1 VKHFFL
7 ALVVATGFVAAAH
20 AALPPEKQADLDG
33 HYAGIQQRGLER
45 LEAVKKA
52 GRMAP
57 AEADQLIAETQ
68 DQLKRLR
75 APYANSPLRAAFEK
89 GYQDELHG
97 LGAGGRVRTP
107 PQGTETTGTT
117 TGQGSQSPSP
127 PLQLSPVAKIV
138 IFVAM
143 LWIARRLW
151 KMKPAAAKANPVTPV
166 EPELSP
172 AEKSQLASAQKGYE
186 KQQVE
191 ITQQDESLRRQIGE
205 LAASA
210 AALASEANRLAQAGT
225 SAASAELN
233 KAVPEYDD
241 FLADIERRFPVRYA
255 RWSSPVWIDF
265 ARDPQPE
272 VLGRARIGEFD
283 EENLLPGEQGIQLPW
298 TVALLDAKGPV
309 IIKCTPATKAL
320 ARAIVQN
327 LVLRAALAAPAG
339 TAFSLLDFEGLGA
352 GFPMSRDLPRVR
364 ASTSNPTD
372 QIRDIVEDIRRINT
386 NIVAQAESFAALA
399 PEKRAGEVFEIVAAL
414 DYPSAYKQDSR
425 AIADLARIAQAGP
438 RAGRHLILEWVAP
451 EGDTAARPP
460 GLEALERPEL
470 LDVAR
475 VSAGVRIDRL
485 PPAETQKTLLAAAA
499 AAKSR
504 ANVTPDWNSQVRPAA
519 WFSESSARMIE
530 TPVGEGLR
538 VWFGDNRDGKP
549 CAHGMLAGQTGSG
562 KSFLLH
568 VIITGFA
575 ARYSPDELR
584 LVLVDGK
591 QGVEFEA
598 YRNLP
603 HARVVCLRTSPAIA
617 RSVLEDFIAE
627 MDDRYIKF
635 QQKGVTKL
643 EDYRRKTGE
652 AMPRMLMVVDEFQQL
667 LEGDPERGAL
677 MLSRVLEKGRAAGIH
692 LLLGS
697 QTFEARGFPSSAMA
711 HVHLR
716 AALSLPVD
724 YIQTM
729 SAFTADGKKLIREL
743 APSGQVVIN
752 DEGGRENVNTRGA
765 VTRLDAS
772 AGSGLPAIVSQIIAA
787 AASPLH
793 AIVLSGNDAAVLAD
807 NPFVRQWSS
816 RPPEATELQATAR
829 RSVRDGGFGMPSW
842 SAADRPLPLWLGRKF
857 DVHGHLVVPLRRAA
871 GHNLL
876 ALGSDNAVRLLMLA
890 NSLASL
896 RSMRPLIGCE
906 VLLLDG
912 LSEGQPGAGML
923 EAALGV
929 LAESGARV
937 ERAAPDT
944 GAAVLEKFAS
954 AALQPQNPDSFR
966 LLVVSEP
973 EYFPALA
980 APSGYGGAPSGPSRA
995 LKDLLRGGPAL
1006 GSHSIVTASGLGS
1019 LASILHPSREASLF
1033 NHRAVQQCNDE
1044 ESMTLFSSLAATRI
1058 MAQTDHHMSGMYVDT
1073 VQGVRAAQLFKAY
1086 AASADIYGDQSSA
1099 GLMAALSTLY
1109 PSNKLQVAAG

>member
-1 VKHFFL
+1 M
-7 ALVVATGFVAAAH
+7 AAGFVAVAH

-33 HYAGIQQRGLER
+33 HYAGIQQRAFEHWQ
-45 LEAVKKA
+45 AVKKA
-52 GRMAP
+52 GKMAP
-57 AEADQLIAETQ
+57 AEADQLAAEASNQ
-68 DQLKRLR
+68 IKGLR
-75 APYANSPLRAAFEK
+75 APYLRGPLRAAFEK

-97 LGAGGRVRTP
+97 RGAGGRVETP
-107 PQGTETTGTT
+107 TGTGPTGTGPIGTT
-117 TGQGSQSPSP
+117 TDQGQPSQ
-127 PLQLSPVAKIV
+127 PLQLSPVAKII
-138 IFVAM
+138 IFIAM

-151 KMKPAAAKANPVTPV
+151 KMKPAEAKAVPVTAV
-166 EPELSP
+166 APELSGK
-172 AEKSQLASAQKGYE
+172 EKSELAAAQSSHDQ
-186 KQQVE
+186 KQAE
-191 ITQQDESLRRQIGE
+191 IRQTDESLRRQIGE

-210 AALASEANRLAQAGT
+210 AALASEANRLAEAR
-225 SAASAELN
+225 AAAAAAELN
-233 KAVPEYDD
+233 QAVPEYED
-241 FLADIERRFPVRYA
+241 FLSGIERRFPVRYA

-272 VLGRARIGEFD
+272 TLGRARIGEFD
-283 EENLLPGEQGIQLPW
+283 ESNLLPGEQGIHLPW
-298 TVALLDAKGPV
+298 TVAMLDAKGPV
-309 IIKCTPATKAL
+309 IIKCTPATKSL

-364 ASTSNPTD
+364 ASTSNATD

-386 NIVAQAESFAALA
+386 NVVAQAESFAALP

-451 EGDTAARPP
+451 EADTASKPP
-460 GLEALERPEL
+460 GLEALEGPEV

-475 VSAGVRIDRL
+475 VSAAVRIDRL
-485 PPAETQKTLLAAAA
+485 PPPETQKTLLAAAA

-504 ANVTPDWNSQVRPAA
+504 ANVTPDWNSQVRPAT

-627 MDDRYIKF
+627 MDDRYSKF

-652 AMPRMLMVVDEFQQL
+652 VMPRMLMVVDEFQQL

-765 VTRLDAS
+765 VTRLDAA
-772 AGSGLPAIVSQIIAA
+772 AGSGLPAIVSQIVAA

-793 AIVLSGNDAAVLAD
+793 AVVLSGNDAAVLAD

-816 RPPEATELQATAR
+816 RPPEAAELQATAR
-829 RSVRDGGFGMPSW
+829 RTIRDGGFGLNSW

-857 DVHGHLVVPLRRAA
+857 DVHGHLVVPLRRTT

-876 ALGSDNAVRLLMLA
+876 TLGSDTTVRLLMLA
-890 NSLASL
+890 NSLAAL
-896 RSMRPLIGCE
+896 RSMRSLAGSE

-929 LAESGARV
+929 LAEGGARV
-937 ERAAPDT
+937 ERAAAET
-944 GAAVLEKFAS
+944 GAAALEKFAA
-954 AALQPQNPDSFR
+954 AALQPQNPEAFR
-966 LLVVSEP
+966 LLVLSEP

-980 APSGYGGAPSGPSRA
+980 APSGYGGTPSGPSRA

-1019 LASILHPSREASLF
+1019 LASVLHPSREISLF

-1044 ESMTLFSSLAATRI
+1044 ESMTLFSSLAGTRI
-1058 MAQTDHHMSGMYVDT
+1058 MSQTDHHMAGMYVDT

-1086 AASADIYGDQSSA
+1086 AASADIYGDQSTA
-1099 GLMAALSTLY
+1099 GLMAALARLY
-1109 PSNKLQVAAG
+1109 PSNNLQVAAG

>member
-1 VKHFFL
+1 VKQILL
-7 ALVVATGFVAAAH
+7 ALVAVAGFVGLAH
-20 AALPPEKQADLDG
+20 AALAPDKAAELDG
-33 HYAGIQQRGLER
+33 HYAGIQERGVTHWQG
-45 LEAVKKA
+45 VKKA
-52 GRMAP
+52 GRMQP
-57 AEADQLIAETQ
+57 AEADKLIEEGNHEVN
-68 DQLKRLR
+68 RLR
-75 APYANSPLRAAFEK
+75 APYVGTPLFDNFQK
-89 GYQDELHG
+89 GYLDELQG
-97 LGAGGRVRTP
+97 RGMGGRVESPTP
-107 PQGTETTGTT
+107 TPFPTPQ
-117 TGQGSQSPSP
+117 SSP
-127 PLQLSPVAKIV
+127 PLRMSPVAKIILFV
-138 IFVAM
+138 VMIF
-143 LWIARRLW
+143 IARRLW
-151 KMKPAAAKANPVTPV
+151 RVKPAGARAGAADLSSIDV
-166 EPELSP
+166 EFS
-172 AEKSQLASAQKGYE
+172 ADEKHQLAAVQKRYE
-186 KQQVE
+186 RKRGE
-191 ITQQDESLRRQIGE
+191 IDQAEEGLRRQLGD
-205 LAASA
+205 LAANA
-210 AALASEANRLAQAGT
+210 GALAAQVSQTTQSRMSATATELNQTVAEYDTFLAGLEQCGPVRLAPWG
-225 SAASAELN
+225 SAIW
-233 KAVPEYDD
+233 D
-241 FLADIERRFPVRYA
+241 RFA
-255 RWSSPVWIDF
+255 Q
-265 ARDPQPE
+265 DPQPE
-272 VLGRARIGEFD
+272 TLSSARIGEFSEAD
-283 EENLLPGEQGIQLPW
+283 LLQGERGIHIPW
-298 TVALLDAKGPV
+298 AIALLDAKGPIV
-309 IIKCTPATKAL
+309 VKCSPVNKSQ
-320 ARAIVQN
+320 ARAVIQN

-352 GFPMSRDLPRVR
+352 GFPMSRELPRVR
-364 ASTSNPTD
+364 APTSNPAD

-386 NIVAQAESFAALA
+386 NIVAQADRFSALP

-414 DYPSAYKQDSR
+414 DYPAAYKQDSR
-425 AIADLARIAQAGP
+425 AVADLTRVAQAGP

-451 EGDTAARPP
+451 EGDKAARPP
-460 GLEALERPEL
+460 GFEAVESIEL
-470 LDVAR
+470 VDVGSLSPAVRLDP
-475 VSAGVRIDRL
+475 
-485 PPAETQKTLLAAAA
+485 PPAPEVQKTLLAAAA

-504 ANVTPDWNSQVRPAA
+504 SSVTPDWNSQVRPATWLA
-519 WFSESSARMIE
+519 ESSARMIE

-575 ARYSPDELR
+575 ARYSPAELR

-627 MDDRYIKF
+627 MDDRYVKF

-643 EDYRRKTGE
+643 EDYRRASG
-652 AMPRMLMVVDEFQQL
+652 AVMPRMLMVVDEFQQL
-667 LEGDPERGAL
+667 LEGDPERGSL
-677 MLSRVLEKGRAAGIH
+677 LLSRVLEKGRAAGIH

-752 DEGGRENVNTRGA
+752 DEGGRENVNVRGA
-765 VTRLDAS
+765 VTRLDPA
-772 AGSGLPAIVSQIIAA
+772 AGSGLPAVVAQIVSA
-787 AASPLH
+787 AASPLR
-793 AIVLSGNDAAVLAD
+793 AVVLSGNDAAVLVD
-807 NPFVRQWSS
+807 NPFVRQWASA
-816 RPPEATELQATAR
+816 PPQAVDLHATAR
-829 RSVRDGGFGMPSW
+829 RTVRDGGFGITSW

-876 ALGSDNAVRLLMLA
+876 TLGSDTAVRLLMLA

-896 RSMRPLIGCE
+896 RSMRSLQDSQ

-923 EAALGV
+923 LAALDV
-929 LAESGARV
+929 LADGGARV
-937 ERAAPDT
+937 ERVTPDT
-944 GAAVLEKFAS
+944 GAAALEGFAT
-954 AALQPQNPDSFR
+954 AALQPQNPEGFR
-966 LLVVSEP
+966 LLVLSEP

-980 APSGYGGAPSGPSRA
+980 APAGYGGTASGASRA
-995 LKDLLRGGPAL
+995 FKDLLRAGPAL
-1006 GSHSIVTASGLGS
+1006 GSHSILTASGLGS
-1019 LASILHPSREASLF
+1019 LASVLHPSREASLF
-1033 NHRAVQQCNDE
+1033 NHRAVQQSNDE

-1058 MAQTDHHMSGMYVDT
+1058 MAQTDHHMAGMYVDT

-1086 AASADIYGDQSSA
+1086 AASTDIYGDQSPV
-1099 GLMAALSTLY
+1099 GLVAALAALY
-1109 PSNKLQVAAG
+1109 GGGPLRRAVG

>member
-1 VKHFFL
+1 MKQILL
-7 ALVVATGFVAAAH
+7 ALVAATGFVGVVH
-20 AALPPEKQADLDG
+20 AALAPDRAAELDG
-33 HYAGIQQRGLER
+33 HYAGIQERGVTHWQ
-45 LEAVKKA
+45 AVKKA
-52 GRMAP
+52 GRMQP
-57 AEADQLIAETQ
+57 AEADKLIQEGNTQ
-68 DQLKRLR
+68 VNRLR
-75 APYANSPLRAAFEK
+75 APYVGTPLFANFQKGYLDELQGRGMDGRTEPPRPTPFPTLPSAPPFQMSPL
-89 GYQDELHG
+89 
-97 LGAGGRVRTP
+97 
-107 PQGTETTGTT
+107 
-117 TGQGSQSPSP
+117 
-127 PLQLSPVAKIV
+127 AKI
-138 IFVAM
+138 ILFFVM
-143 LWIARRLW
+143 VYVARRLW
-151 KMKPAAAKANPVTPV
+151 KVKPAEARAGAADSSHISS
-166 EPELSP
+166 EY
-172 AEKSQLASAQKGYE
+172 SAQE
-186 KQQVE
+186 KQQLAAARKSYERKLAE
-191 ITQQDESLRRQIGE
+191 IDLAEQAQRRKLAE
-205 LAASA
+205 LAADAATLAAQVSQTTQLRTA
-210 AALASEANRLAQAGT
+210 AATTELNQAVAEYDTFLAGLEQRSPVRLASWGSALWSRFAQ
-225 SAASAELN
+225 
-233 KAVPEYDD
+233 
-241 FLADIERRFPVRYA
+241 
-255 RWSSPVWIDF
+255 
-265 ARDPQPE
+265 DPQPE
-272 VLGRARIGEFD
+272 TLGCVRIGEFD
-283 EENLLPGEQGIQLPW
+283 EADVLPGEQGIQIPW
-298 TVALLDAKGPV
+298 AIALLDAKGPIV
-309 IIKCTPATKAL
+309 IKCTPATKSM
-320 ARAIVQN
+320 ARAVVQN

-339 TAFSLLDFEGLGA
+339 TAFALLDFEGLGA

-364 ASTSNPTD
+364 ASTSNPVD

-386 NIVAQAESFAALA
+386 NIVAQAERFCALP

-425 AIADLARIAQAGP
+425 AVADLTRIAQAGP

-451 EGDTAARPP
+451 DGDKATRPP
-460 GLEALERPEL
+460 GMEAVESLELVDIGNLATTVH
-470 LDVAR
+470 LDR
-475 VSAGVRIDRL
+475 
-485 PPAETQKTLLAAAA
+485 PPAPDVQKTLLAAAA

-504 ANVTPDWNSQVRPAA
+504 SSVTPDWNSQVRPATWLA
-519 WFSESSARMIE
+519 ESSARMIE

-575 ARYSPDELR
+575 ARYSPAELR

-627 MDDRYIKF
+627 MDDRYVKF

-643 EDYRRKTGE
+643 EDYRRATG
-652 AMPRMLMVVDEFQQL
+652 AVMPRMLMVVDEFQQL
-667 LEGDPERGAL
+667 LDGDPERGSL

-729 SAFTADGKKLIREL
+729 SAFTADGKKLMREL

-752 DEGGRENVNTRGA
+752 DEGGRENVNVRGA
-765 VTRLDAS
+765 VTRLDAA
-772 AGSGLPAIVSQIIAA
+772 AGSGLSAVVAQIASA
-787 AASPLH
+787 AASPLR
-793 AIVLSGNDAAVLAD
+793 AVVLSGNDAAVLAD
-807 NPFVRQWSS
+807 NPFVRKWASA
-816 RPPEATELQATAR
+816 PPEAADLQATAR
-829 RSVRDGGFGMPSW
+829 RTVRDGGFGITSW

-876 ALGSDNAVRLLMLA
+876 TLGSDTAVRLLMLA
-890 NSLASL
+890 NSLAAL
-896 RSMRPLIGCE
+896 RSMRSLRDCE

-923 EAALGV
+923 QAALDV
-929 LAESGARV
+929 LADGGARV
-937 ERAAPDT
+937 ERVTPDT
-944 GAAVLEKFAS
+944 GGAALERFAA
-954 AALQPQNPDSFR
+954 AALQPQNPDAFR
-966 LLVVSEP
+966 LFVLSEP

-980 APSGYGGAPSGPSRA
+980 APAGYGGTPSGASRA
-995 LKDLLRGGPAL
+995 LKDLLRSGPAL
-1006 GSHSIVTASGLGS
+1006 GSYSVVTASGLGS
-1019 LASILHPSREASLF
+1019 IASVLHPSREASLF
-1033 NHRAVQQCNDE
+1033 NHRAVQQSNDE

-1058 MAQTDHHMSGMYVDT
+1058 MAQTDHHMAGMYVDI

-1086 AASADIYGDQSSA
+1086 AASTDIYGDQSSA
-1099 GLMAALSTLY
+1099 GLVAALATVYGGS
-1109 PSNKLQVAAG
+1109 PLQRAVG

>member
-1 VKHFFL
+1 MKQFLL
-7 ALVVATGFVAAAH
+7 ALVVAIGFVAMAQ

-33 HYAGIQQRGLER
+33 HYAGIQQRGVDHWQ
-45 LEAVKKA
+45 AMKKA
-52 GRMAP
+52 GRMSA
-57 AEADQLIAETQ
+57 ADADKAIAEGNSEV
-68 DQLKRLR
+68 RSLR
-75 APYANSPLRAAFEK
+75 ARYVGTALLAAFEK

-97 LGAGGRVRTP
+97 LGAGGRVEPPPGSATAQAPTP
-107 PQGTETTGTT
+107 PA
-117 TGQGSQSPSP
+117 PH
-127 PLQLSPVAKIV
+127 LQLSFLAKV
-138 IFVAM
+138 IIFFVM
-143 LWIARRLW
+143 MFIARALW
-151 KMKPAAAKANPVTPV
+151 RMKPAEAKAMPVNPGDLA
-166 EPELSP
+166 PELSS
-172 AEKSQLASAQKGYE
+172 ADRSQLASAQTRYDQKHT
-186 KQQVE
+186 E
-191 ITQQDESLRRQIGE
+191 IGRTEQGLRQQIGE

-210 AALASEANRLAQAGT
+210 GGLASEAHRMAETRAST
-225 SAASAELN
+225 AALELN
-233 KAVPEYDD
+233 QAVAEYDTY
-241 FLADIERRFPVRYA
+241 LADIERRFPVRYA
-255 RWSSPVWIDF
+255 RWSSPAWIDF

-272 VLGRARIGEFD
+272 TLGFARIGELD
-283 EENLLPGEQGIQLPW
+283 EADLLPGEQGIHLPW
-298 TVALLDAKGPV
+298 TVAMLDAKGPV
-309 IIKCTPATKAL
+309 IIKCTPATKPL

-364 ASTSNPTD
+364 ASTPSPAD

-386 NIVAQAESFAALA
+386 NIVAQAESFAALP

-451 EGDTAARPP
+451 EGDATAKPP
-460 GLEALERPEL
+460 GLEGLERPEV

-475 VSAGVRIDRL
+475 VSTAARIDRL
-485 PPAETQKTLLAAAA
+485 PPPETQKTLLAAAA

-504 ANVTPDWNSQVRPAA
+504 ANVTPDWNSQVRPAE

-627 MDDRYIKF
+627 MDDRYVKF

-643 EDYRRKTGE
+643 EDYRRKTAE
-652 AMPRMLMVVDEFQQL
+652 VMPRMLMVVDEFQQL

-729 SAFTADGKKLIREL
+729 SAFMADGKKLIREL

-752 DEGGRENVNTRGA
+752 DEGGRENVNMRGA
-765 VTRLDAS
+765 VTRLDAA
-772 AGSGLPAIVSQIIAA
+772 AGSGLPAIVSQIVAA

-793 AIVLSGNDAAVLAD
+793 AVVLSGNDAAVLAD
-807 NPFVRQWSS
+807 NPFVRRWSS
-816 RPPEATELQATAR
+816 KPPEAAELQTTAR
-829 RSVRDGGFGMPSW
+829 RAVRDGGFGLTSW
-842 SAADRPLPLWLGRKF
+842 STADRALPLWLGRKF

-876 ALGSDNAVRLLMLA
+876 TLGSDTAVRLLMLA
-890 NSLASL
+890 NSLAAL
-896 RSMRPLIGCE
+896 RSMRPLTGCE

-923 EAALGV
+923 EAVLGV
-929 LAESGARV
+929 LAEGGAHV
-937 ERAAPDT
+937 ERATADT
-944 GAAVLEKFAS
+944 GAAALEKFAAS
-954 AALQPQNPDSFR
+954 GLQPRDPDAFR
-966 LLVVSEP
+966 LLVLSEP
-973 EYFPALA
+973 EYFPGLA

-995 LKDLLRGGPAL
+995 FKDLLRGGPAL

-1019 LASILHPSREASLF
+1019 LASVLHPSREVSLF

-1058 MAQTDHHMSGMYVDT
+1058 MAQTDHHMAGMYVDT

-1086 AASADIYGDQSSA
+1086 AASADIYGDQSTA
-1099 GLMAALSTLY
+1099 GLMMALARLY
-1109 PSNKLQVAAG
+1109 PSNTLQRAAG

>member
-1 VKHFFL
+1 MKQFFL
-7 ALVVATGFVAAAH
+7 ALVVAIGFVALAQ

-33 HYAGIQQRGLER
+33 HYAGIQQRGLEHWQ
-45 LEAVKKA
+45 AVKKA
-52 GRMAP
+52 GRMPA
-57 AEADQLIAETQ
+57 AEADKLIA
-68 DQLKRLR
+68 D
-75 APYANSPLRAAFEK
+75 ANSQLRGYRARYKGTALYPAFEK

-97 LGAGGRVRTP
+97 VGAGGRQEPPPGPAPTQLPPP
-107 PQGTETTGTT
+107 PQ
-117 TGQGSQSPSP
+117 QH
-127 PLQLSPVAKIV
+127 LQLSFLAKV
-138 IFVAM
+138 IIFFVMMFIAGK
-143 LWIARRLW
+143 LWR
-151 KMKPAAAKANPVTPV
+151 MKPAEAKAVPFKPGDL
-166 EPELSP
+166 EPELSS
-172 AEKSQLASAQKGYE
+172 ADKSQLAAAQKRHDQ
-186 KQQVE
+186 KQGE
-191 ITQQDESLRRQIGE
+191 ITRTEQGLRQQLGE

-210 AALASEANRLAQAGT
+210 GALASKANRMAET
-225 SAASAELN
+225 RASTGAAELN
-233 KAVPEYDD
+233 QSLTEYDTY
-241 FLADIERRFPVRYA
+241 LADIERQFPVRYA

-272 VLGRARIGEFD
+272 TLGFARIGEFD
-283 EENLLPGEQGIQLPW
+283 EADLLPGEQGIHLPW
-298 TVALLDAKGPV
+298 TVPMLDAKGPV
-309 IIKCTPATKAL
+309 IIKCTPATKSL
-320 ARAIVQN
+320 ARAVVQN
-327 LVLRAALAAPAG
+327 LVLRAALAAPAS

-364 ASTSNPTD
+364 ASTSNAAD

-386 NIVAQAESFAALA
+386 NIVAQAESFAALP

-425 AIADLARIAQAGP
+425 AIADLARVAQAGP

-451 EGDTAARPP
+451 ESDAATRPP
-460 GLEALERPEL
+460 GLEALESPAL

-475 VSAGVRIDRL
+475 VSAAVRIDRL
-485 PPAETQKTLLAAAA
+485 PPPETQKTLLAAAA

-504 ANVTPDWNSQVRPAA
+504 ANVTPDWNSQVRPTK

-538 VWFGDNRDGKP
+538 IWFGDNRDGKP

-598 YRNLP
+598 YRTLP

-627 MDDRYIKF
+627 MDDRYVKF

-643 EDYRRKTGE
+643 EDYRRKIGE
-652 AMPRMLMVVDEFQQL
+652 VMPRMLMVVDEFQQL
-667 LEGDPERGAL
+667 LEGDAERGAL

-697 QTFEARGFPSSAMA
+697 QTFEARGFPAAAMA

-765 VTRLDAS
+765 VTRLDAA
-772 AGSGLPAIVSQIIAA
+772 AGSGLPAIVSQIVAA

-793 AIVLSGNDAAVLAD
+793 AVVLSGNDAAVLAD

-816 RPPEATELQATAR
+816 KPPEAAELQTAAR
-829 RSVRDGGFGMPSW
+829 RTVRDGGFGLTSW

-876 ALGSDNAVRLLMLA
+876 TLGSDTAVRLLMLA
-890 NSLASL
+890 NSLAAL
-896 RSMRPLIGCE
+896 RSMRTLTGCQ

-923 EAALGV
+923 EALLGV
-929 LAESGARV
+929 LADGGAHV
-937 ERAAPDT
+937 ERATADT
-944 GAAVLEKFAS
+944 GGAALEKFA
-954 AALQPQNPDSFR
+954 ATALQPQNPDAFR
-966 LLVVSEP
+966 LLVLSEP

-980 APSGYGGAPSGPSRA
+980 APSGYGGTPSGPSRA
-995 LKDLLRGGPAL
+995 FKDLLRGGPAL

-1019 LASILHPSREASLF
+1019 LASVLHPSREASLF

-1058 MAQTDHHMSGMYVDT
+1058 MAQTDHFMAGMYVDT

-1086 AASADIYGDQSSA
+1086 AASADIYGDQSTA
-1099 GLMAALSTLY
+1099 ALMAALAGLY
-1109 PSNKLQVAAG
+1109 PSNTLQRVAG